1 MFAPI
6 IDKLVI
12 YLKNDIL
19 HISQLTTKAKLGE
32 RTSENTIF
40 EVSDQRDWDI
50 FQGRSNKHHAI
61 TTCAIIR
68 NENFDRVLLCY
79 GLESFKKTTRLR
91 RGLAEEG
98 NKNSLKGRSEGH
110 QKQWQRKQPRTELV
124 DLKILLINCSQAVA
138 EDNHLLASTS

>member
-1 MFAPI
+1 MFAPS

-12 YLKNDIL
+12 YLENGIL
-19 HISQLTTKAKLGE
+19 SISKLTTKAKVGKM
-32 RTSENTIF
+32 SENAIF
-40 EVSDQRDWDI
+40 EVADQRGWDT

-68 NENFDRVLLCY
+68 NENFDKVLLCY

-98 NKNSLKGRSEGH
+98 NKNSLKGWSEG
-110 QKQWQRKQPRTELV
+110 
-124 DLKILLINCSQAVA
+124 C
-138 EDNHLLASTS
+138 